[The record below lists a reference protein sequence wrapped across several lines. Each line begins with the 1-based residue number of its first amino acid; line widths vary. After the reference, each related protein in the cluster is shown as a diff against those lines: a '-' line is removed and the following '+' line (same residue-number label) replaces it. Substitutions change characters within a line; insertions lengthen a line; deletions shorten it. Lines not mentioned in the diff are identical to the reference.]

1 MGSIVGLTAL
11 RFPHITTWADD
22 RVPESTDRGRLLIRQ
37 LFLLDHGINA
47 SRPRRNFAQ
56 LVRAGNS
63 NWTACAIVSA
73 GICSDSSHHHAKF
86 AGNRSAS
93 PTLIPAT
100 KTPNATIQQP
110 WRSEDVAKNLA
121 AVFRYRKVGEL
132 WQDWQN
138 E

>member
-1 MGSIVGLTAL
+1 M
-11 RFPHITTWADD
+11 DK
-22 RVPESTDRGRLLIRQ
+22 GRLRIHQ
-37 LFLLDHGINA
+37 LFLLDHSINA
-47 SRPRRNFAQ
+47 SSRRRNFAQ

-63 NWTACAIVSA
+63 NWTVCAIVSA
-73 GICSDSSHHHAKF
+73 GICVTCSGRHAKF

-93 PTLIPAT
+93 PALIPAT

-110 WRSEDVAKNLA
+110 NRSEDVAKNLA
-121 AVFRYRKVGEL
+121 AAFRYRKVGEL